1 MNNTK
6 SLIAMFLL
14 SFMVL
19 SCTDDDKDVM
29 DESGGSQSL
38 FFAEEGLM
46 VSTTGGDVVATVNW
60 SNTTWR
66 IEYDEQENAVV
77 SSLSQSAG
85 GSLSC
90 SGQTAVTIRCLDNPT
105 GKKRS
110 QSIYLVAEANKERIP
125 LLLTQPGDYLNSLAP
140 LKSYVNRTT
149 DPDFKLGTGVNAAN
163 FLKQDIVYTL
173 TRSNFDEMTDICG
186 GRVDQ

>member
-85 GSLSC
+85 GSLSG
-90 SGQTAVTIRCLDNPT
+90 SGQTAVTIRCLE
-105 GKKRS
+105 
-110 QSIYLVAEANKERIP
+110 I
-125 LLLTQPGDYLNSLAP
+125 
-140 LKSYVNRTT
+140 
-149 DPDFKLGTGVNAAN
+149 
-163 FLKQDIVYTL
+163 
-173 TRSNFDEMTDICG
+173 
-186 GRVDQ
+186 GRAHV

>member
-19 SCTDDDKDVM
+19 SCTDDDKNVM
-29 DESGGSQSL
+29 DESAGSQSL

-66 IEYDEQENAVV
+66 RAYKTTQ
-77 SSLSQSAG
+77 G
-85 GSLSC
+85 
-90 SGQTAVTIRCLDNPT
+90 IR
-105 GKKRS
+105 
-110 QSIYLVAEANKERIP
+110 
-125 LLLTQPGDYLNSLAP
+125 
-140 LKSYVNRTT
+140 
-149 DPDFKLGTGVNAAN
+149 
-163 FLKQDIVYTL
+163 
-173 TRSNFDEMTDICG
+173 ICG
-186 GRVDQ
+186 NFSGSVAVKR

>member
-1 MNNTK
+1 
-6 SLIAMFLL
+6 MFLL

-66 IEYDEQENAVV
+66 IVYQVCRKVLEVAYRVV
-77 SSLSQSAG
+77 
-85 GSLSC
+85 
-90 SGQTAVTIRCLDNPT
+90 D
-105 GKKRS
+105 K
-110 QSIYLVAEANKERIP
+110 
-125 LLLTQPGDYLNSLAP
+125 LL
-140 LKSYVNRTT
+140 
-149 DPDFKLGTGVNAAN
+149 
-163 FLKQDIVYTL
+163 
-173 TRSNFDEMTDICG
+173 
-186 GRVDQ
+186 